1 MSDSATPRTAAC
13 QASLSSTVSQS
24 LLRVVSIEP
33 VMLCKHL
40 TFCCPLLLLHS
51 VFPSIGDFSSESALH
66 IQWPKYW
73 GFSINNSPLSEYL
86 GLISF
91 RNFGLPGW
99 LSGKKNSTCQWR
111 RCRFDLWIGKLPW
124 RKKWQPIPVFL
135 PGKSH
140 GQKSLEGYNQQGCK
154 NLNTT

>member
-51 VFPSIGDFSSESALH
+51 VFPSIRDFSSESALH
-66 IQWPKYW
+66 IQWPKYCSL
-73 GFSINNSPLSEYL
+73 GFIVSISPSNEYS

-91 RNFGLPGW
+91 RIDWFDFFALHGVPWPQRSSLAPQFESVSFSALGL
-99 LSGKKNSTCQWR
+99 L
-111 RCRFDLWIGKLPW
+111 
-124 RKKWQPIPVFL
+124 
-135 PGKSH
+135 H
-140 GQKSLEGYNQQGCK
+140 GPALTRLLE
-154 NLNTT
+154 